1 MSKFHQMY
9 TTSLKR
15 KKILT
20 CGKLQDNLKSII
32 SQIYGSEPSSNNVTI
47 KMIRLLTQIPVNLNF
62 VNVENG

>member
-15 KKILT
+15 KTILT